1 MGKAILFLLIFPLTS
16 SIVFAKKDLIEKD
29 FKEKTFKQPLR
40 ELSVII
46 TDDGYY
52 PNKMMAYVGEKVRFF
67 VTSTS
72 KKGQCFILQKHEVFI
87 SAEKG
92 QLNELDVVLDNP
104 GKYRFYCPSNKNFGH
119 LTVLEKD
126 ADNKEVGRDIAS
138 KGQSH
143 QSEYWTPRD
152 YD

>member
-1 MGKAILFLLIFPLTS
+1 MGKATLLFLIFTLTS

-29 FKEKTFKQPLR
+29 FQGKTFKKPLR

-52 PNKMMAYVGEKVRFF
+52 PNKMLAYVGERVRFF

-126 ADNKEVGRDIAS
+126 TDNKIVERDIAS
-138 KGQSH
+138 KGKSDK
-143 QSEYWTPRD
+143 SDYWTPRD